1 MNSEWNQ
8 KHRQNNSIS
17 HQHFSLNQLLEPIL
31 PLCIFLFNLE
41 FVQVLVSVTGLAVN
55 TEKAL
60 LSPLKLMSS
69 VLARS
74 FPWFLKLLSNP
85 PEKVGWR
92 DLNSGMLLSDL
103 KTVNFWT
110 VRTFWL
116 WLSFWVW
123 LLGFLEIFWLIL
135 WLVFWTVSCNFFWFL
150 KEVLDFTLTP
160 ESLPVKLAV
169 LLRTKSFSGTLSAF
183 SSVSL
188 SFWAIF
194 ACLALCRR
202 RKFLCFFWA
211 FSYKASFNSRFSL
224 LSSSHSAF
232 GKSVLHLAKKSG
244 PRRAEV
250 DSTLTWD
257 SRNSGA
263 HLNMSIALYFLML
276 DSLVPVDGNSVMI
289 LVDSMVVVQR
299 FLFCSI
305 RSKVYFKNL
314 NFLLRFF
321 FESGCC
327 LVKA

>member
-1 MNSEWNQ
+1 MNSVWNQ

-17 HQHFSLNQLLEPIL
+17 HQHISLNQLLEPIL

-60 LSPLKLMSS
+60 LSQFKLMSS

-92 DLNSGMLLSDL
+92 DLNSGVPISDL

-110 VRTFWL
+110 VRTFWF

-123 LLGFLEIFWLIL
+123 WLGFWEIF
-135 WLVFWTVSCNFFWFL
+135 WLVFWTDFWEFLWFL
-150 KEVLDFTLTP
+150 KELLDFTLTP

-169 LLRTKSFSGTLSAF
+169 LLRIKSFSGTLSVF
-183 SSVSL
+183 SSVSR

-211 FSYKASFNSRFSL
+211 FSYKASFSSRFSL
-224 LSSSHSAF
+224 LSSSHSAV

-244 PRRAEV
+244 SRRAEV

-276 DSLVPVDGNSVMI
+276 DLVVPVDGSSAMI
-289 LVDSMVVVQR
+289 LVDSMVVQSG
-299 FLFCSI
+299 FL
-305 RSKVYFKNL
+305 
-314 NFLLRFF
+314 
-321 FESGCC
+321 
-327 LVKA
+327 